1 MWTFK
6 GQSAFLAS
14 ELGFLGQ
21 PDTYVFWKSFLDQR
35 RHFLNILA
43 LNSGATGCKKYAN
56 RFIALIFYALS
67 AVIIKNFT
75 KWSMRGRWIVLR
87 VSGLSKKWRLKL
99 SKKWRWKIKS
109 QWFAKF
115 YYKRTINRYRRK
127 RLKVVAS
134 IFDSGWVILVARTR
148 RKKEKKIACPL
159 LDVFAC
165 GLVSSPRVYRLRTKY
180 KDYQTLT

>member
-75 KWSMRGRWIVLR
+75 KWSMRGRWRSFCVSLGWAKSDVWSWAKSDVEKSNHNDLR
-87 VSGLSKKWRLKL
+87 SSITNGL
-99 SKKWRWKIKS
+99 
-109 QWFAKF
+109 
-115 YYKRTINRYRRK
+115 
-127 RLKVVAS
+127 
-134 IFDSGWVILVARTR
+134 
-148 RKKEKKIACPL
+148 
-159 LDVFAC
+159 
-165 GLVSSPRVYRLRTKY
+165 
-180 KDYQTLT
+180 LTDTGENV